1 MVASVA
7 QVKSQASLS
16 QVSFSAPHVSSRFSF
31 INASLLNA
39 TTCFFANATLCSL
52 APIAGF
58 VSNASGFGAYP
69 NLMDITL
76 EGRQCTDVTWL
87 SDSAV
92 YCAYPHAVSKALF
105 TLNFTMTQ
113 YTANYSVIRTSCVSV
128 LNLLFV
134 PKSPL
139 VNTSLFSAFHWPGD
153 AAPFHDV
160 VERYRRL
167 GRASGE
173 DVKPRR

>member
-1 MVASVA
+1 MGVCALAVSVCGSNATVSGVGRDAVNVSAAPVVSGVFPHNAASTGSSMLHAAGMYGTAAASLRMLLSATSCATTDWMSHSSLYCKTAWGLGERLTMVASVA

-52 APIAGF
+52 SPIAGF

-76 EGRQCTDVTWL
+76 ECRQ
-87 SDSAV
+87 
-92 YCAYPHAVSKALF
+92 
-105 TLNFTMTQ
+105 
-113 YTANYSVIRTSCVSV
+113 
-128 LNLLFV
+128 
-134 PKSPL
+134 
-139 VNTSLFSAFHWPGD
+139 
-153 AAPFHDV
+153 
-160 VERYRRL
+160 
-167 GRASGE
+167 
-173 DVKPRR
+173 